1 MDIKRIMSTDSS
13 NQAPLVAHLVELR
26 NRLLKCVVAIL
37 VLFVGLYAFANDLYL
52 IVSEPLRLLLPA
64 GSSLIATEV
73 ASPFLAPLK
82 LTFAISV
89 LISVP
94 YTLFQAWSFI
104 APALYKN
111 EKQIAIPLL
120 ISSIF
125 LFYAGVLFA
134 YFVVLPLIFGFFTT
148 VGPGEVTVMT
158 DINNY
163 LNFVLKLFFAFG
175 VTFEIPVATYLL
187 IKAGVTTV
195 ATLSKKRPYIFLGC
209 FVVGMLITPPDIF
222 SQTLLAI
229 PMWMLFE
236 LGLIA
241 GRTVKVVVDG
251 SEENEEETTDRVR

>member
-1 MDIKRIMSTDSS
+1 MSTDSS
-13 NQAPLVAHLVELR
+13 NQAPLVAHLIELR
-26 NRLLKCVVAIL
+26 NRLLKCVLAIL
-37 VLFVGLYAFANDLYL
+37 ILFIGLYSFANDLYL
-52 IVSEPLRLLLPA
+52 IVSEPLRLLLPP

-82 LTFAISV
+82 LTFAVAV

-120 ISSIF
+120 VSSIF

-134 YFVVLPLIFGFFTT
+134 YYIVLPLIFGFFTT

-251 SEENEEETTDRVR
+251 SEEKEESERSQST

>member
-1 MDIKRIMSTDSS
+1 MSTDSS
-13 NQAPLVAHLVELR
+13 NQAPLVAHLIELR
-26 NRLLKCVVAIL
+26 NRLLKCVLAIL
-37 VLFVGLYAFANDLYL
+37 ILFIGLYSFANDLYL
-52 IVSEPLRLLLPA
+52 IVSEPLRLLLPP

-82 LTFAISV
+82 LTFAVAV

-120 ISSIF
+120 VSSIF

-134 YFVVLPLIFGFFTT
+134 YYVVLPLIFGFFTT

-209 FVVGMLITPPDIF
+209 FVIGMLITPPDIF

-251 SEENEEETTDRVR
+251 SEEKEESERSQST

>member
-1 MDIKRIMSTDSS
+1 MSTNTS
-13 NQAPLVAHLVELR
+13 NQAPLVSHLIELR
-26 NRLLKCVVAIL
+26 NRLLKSVLAIL
-37 VLFVGLYAFANDLYL
+37 ILFVGLYAFANDLYL

-82 LTFAISV
+82 LTFFVAF
-89 LISVP
+89 LLSVP

-104 APALYKN
+104 APALYKK
-111 EKQIAIPLL
+111 EKKIAIPLL

-134 YFVVLPLIFGFFTT
+134 YYIVLPLIFGFFTT

-195 ATLSKKRPYIFLGC
+195 SSLSKKRPYIFLGC
-209 FVVGMLITPPDIF
+209 FVIGMLITPPDIF

-251 SEENEEETTDRVR
+251 SEENEEQEENDTASKTP

>member
-1 MDIKRIMSTDSS
+1 MSTDSS
-13 NQAPLVAHLVELR
+13 NQAPLVAHLLELR
-26 NRLLKCVVAIL
+26 NRLLKSVLAIL
-37 VLFVGLYAFANDLYL
+37 ILFVGLYAFANDLYL
-52 IVSEPLRLLLPA
+52 IVSEPLRLLLPP

-82 LTFAISV
+82 LTFFVSV

-94 YTLFQAWSFI
+94 YTLYQAWSFI

-120 ISSIF
+120 VSSIF
-125 LFYAGVLFA
+125 LFYAGILFA
-134 YFVVLPLIFGFFTT
+134 YYIVLPLIFGFFTT

-195 ATLSKKRPYIFLGC
+195 AALAKKRPYIFLGC

-229 PMWMLFE
+229 PMWLLFE
-236 LGLIA
+236 LGLLA

-251 SEENEEETTDRVR
+251 SEERSESTQSAQ

>member
-1 MDIKRIMSTDSS
+1 MSTDSFS
-13 NQAPLVAHLVELR
+13 QAPLVAHLIELR
-26 NRLLKCVVAIL
+26 NRLLKSVLVVL
-37 VLFVGLYAFANDLYL
+37 VIFIGLYFYANELYM
-52 IVSEPLRLLLPA
+52 IVSEPLRMLLPK

-89 LISVP
+89 LLSIP
-94 YTLFQAWSFI
+94 YTLYQAWSFI

-120 ISSIF
+120 ISSII
-125 LFYAGVLFA
+125 LFYGGVLFA
-134 YFVVLPLIFGFFTT
+134 YYVVLPLIFGFFTT
-148 VGPGEVTVMT
+148 VGPGDVTVMT

-187 IKAGVTTV
+187 VKAGVTSV
-195 ATLSKKRPYIFLGC
+195 ATLSKKRPYVFLGC

-236 LGLIA
+236 LGLLA
-241 GRTVKVVVDG
+241 GRTVKKEDEG
-251 SEENEEETTDRVR
+251 AEEAPEATQQ

>member
-1 MDIKRIMSTDSS
+1 
-13 NQAPLVAHLVELR
+13 
-26 NRLLKCVVAIL
+26 
-37 VLFVGLYAFANDLYL
+37 
-52 IVSEPLRLLLPA
+52 
-64 GSSLIATEV
+64 
-73 ASPFLAPLK
+73 
-82 LTFAISV
+82 
-89 LISVP
+89 
-94 YTLFQAWSFI
+94 
-104 APALYKN
+104 
-111 EKQIAIPLL
+111 
-120 ISSIF
+120 
-125 LFYAGVLFA
+125 
-134 YFVVLPLIFGFFTT
+134 VVLPLIFGFFTT

-195 ATLSKKRPYIFLGC
+195 AALSKKRPYIFLGC

-241 GRTVKVVVDG
+241 GRTVKVVVDD
-251 SEENEEETTDRVR
+251 SEEDSEKETSNSAN

>member
-1 MDIKRIMSTDSS
+1 MSTDASH
-13 NQAPLVAHLVELR
+13 QAPLVTHLVELR
-26 NRLLKCVVAIL
+26 NRLLKSVLAIL
-37 VLFVGLYAFANDLYL
+37 VLFVGLYYFANDLYL
-52 IVSEPLRLLLPA
+52 MVSEPLRLLLPE

-82 LTFAISV
+82 LTFAVAV
-89 LISVP
+89 LLSVP

-111 EKQIAIPLL
+111 EKKIAIPLL
-120 ISSIF
+120 ISSIL
-125 LFYAGVLFA
+125 LFYLGILFA
-134 YFVVLPLIFGFFTT
+134 YFVVLPLIFGFFTS
-148 VGPGEVTVMT
+148 VGPSEVTVMT
-158 DINNY
+158 DINQY

-195 ATLSKKRPYIFLGC
+195 AKLSKKRPYIFLGC
-209 FVVGMLITPPDIF
+209 FVIGMLITPPDIF

-236 LGLIA
+236 LGLLA
-241 GRTVKVVVDG
+241 GRTVKNQD
-251 SEENEEETTDRVR
+251 NEEEQQDSSQVSES

>member
-1 MDIKRIMSTDSS
+1 MSTNTSD
-13 NQAPLVAHLVELR
+13 QAPLVAHLVELR
-26 NRLLKCVVAIL
+26 NRLLKSVLVIL

-52 IVSEPLRLLLPA
+52 IVSEPLRSLLPA

-73 ASPFLAPLK
+73 ASPFMAPLK
-82 LTFAISV
+82 LTFFVAF

-94 YTLFQAWSFI
+94 YTLYQAWSFI
-104 APALYKN
+104 APALYKK
-111 EKQIAIPLL
+111 EKKIAIPLL
-120 ISSIF
+120 ISSVF
-125 LFYAGVLFA
+125 LFYTGVLFA
-134 YFVVLPLIFGFFTT
+134 YYAVLPLIFGFFTT
-148 VGPGEVTVMT
+148 IGPGEVTVMT

-175 VTFEIPVATYLL
+175 VAFEIPIATYLL

-195 ATLSKKRPYIFLGC
+195 SSLSKKRPYIFLGC

-251 SEENEEETTDRVR
+251 SEENEEQEENDTASKTP

>member
-1 MDIKRIMSTDSS
+1 MSTNSS
-13 NQAPLVAHLVELR
+13 NQAPLVAHLIELR
-26 NRLLKCVVAIL
+26 NRLLKTVLVIL
-37 VLFVGLYAFANDLYL
+37 ALFIGLYSFANDLYL
-52 IVSEPLRLLLPA
+52 IVSEPLRLLLPV

-82 LTFAISV
+82 LTFAVAV
-89 LISVP
+89 LLSVP

-111 EKQIAIPLL
+111 EKRIAIPLL
-120 ISSIF
+120 VSSIF

-134 YFVVLPLIFGFFTT
+134 YFAVLPLIFGFFTT

-241 GRTVKVVVDG
+241 GRTVKIVVDG
-251 SEENEEETTDRVR
+251 SEENTESNDSNNKKT

>member
-1 MDIKRIMSTDSS
+1 MSTDSS
-13 NQAPLVAHLVELR
+13 AQAPLVAHLIELR
-26 NRLLKCVVAIL
+26 NRLLKSVLAIL
-37 VLFVGLYAFANDLYL
+37 VIFIGLYFYANELYM
-52 IVSEPLRLLLPA
+52 IVSEPLRMLLPK

-89 LISVP
+89 LLSIP
-94 YTLFQAWSFI
+94 YTLYQAWSFI

-120 ISSIF
+120 ISSIL
-125 LFYAGVLFA
+125 LFYGGVLFA
-134 YFVVLPLIFGFFTT
+134 YYVVLPLIFGFFTT
-148 VGPGEVTVMT
+148 VGPGDVTVMT

-187 IKAGVTTV
+187 VKAGVTTV
-195 ATLSKKRPYIFLGC
+195 ATLSKKRPYVFLGC
-209 FVVGMLITPPDIF
+209 FVIGMLITPPDIF

-236 LGLIA
+236 LGLLA
-241 GRTVKVVVDG
+241 GRTVKR
-251 SEENEEETTDRVR
+251 EEESAEEAPEAS

>member
-1 MDIKRIMSTDSS
+1 M
-13 NQAPLVAHLVELR
+13 
-26 NRLLKCVVAIL
+26 
-37 VLFVGLYAFANDLYL
+37 
-52 IVSEPLRLLLPA
+52 
-64 GSSLIATEV
+64 
-73 ASPFLAPLK
+73 
-82 LTFAISV
+82 
-89 LISVP
+89 
-94 YTLFQAWSFI
+94 
-104 APALYKN
+104 
-111 EKQIAIPLL
+111 
-120 ISSIF
+120 F

-134 YFVVLPLIFGFFTT
+134 YFAVLPLIFGFFTT

-241 GRTVKVVVDG
+241 GRTVKIVVDG
-251 SEENEEETTDRVR
+251 SEENTESNDSKN

>member
-1 MDIKRIMSTDSS
+1 MSTDSS
-13 NQAPLVAHLVELR
+13 NQAPLVAHLIELR
-26 NRLLKCVVAIL
+26 NRLLKCVLAIL
-37 VLFVGLYAFANDLYL
+37 ILFIGLYSFANDLYL
-52 IVSEPLRLLLPA
+52 IVSEPLRLLLPP

-82 LTFAISV
+82 LTFAVAV

-134 YFVVLPLIFGFFTT
+134 YYVVLPLIFGFFTT

-251 SEENEEETTDRVR
+251 SEEKEESERSQST

>member
-1 MDIKRIMSTDSS
+1 MSTKSS
-13 NQAPLVAHLVELR
+13 NQAPLVAHLIELR
-26 NRLLKCVVAIL
+26 NRLLKTVLVIL
-37 VLFVGLYAFANDLYL
+37 ALFVGLYSFANDLYL
-52 IVSEPLRLLLPA
+52 IVSEPLRLLLPV

-82 LTFAISV
+82 LTFAVAV
-89 LISVP
+89 LLSVP

-111 EKQIAIPLL
+111 EKRIAIPLL
-120 ISSIF
+120 VSSIF
-125 LFYAGVLFA
+125 LFYGGVLFA
-134 YFVVLPLIFGFFTT
+134 YFAVLPLIFGFFTT

-241 GRTVKVVVDG
+241 GRTVKIVVDG
-251 SEENEEETTDRVR
+251 SEKDNESDAPNNES

>member
-1 MDIKRIMSTDSS
+1 MSTDSS
-13 NQAPLVAHLVELR
+13 HQAPLVAHLIELR
-26 NRLLKCVVAIL
+26 NRLLKSVLAIL
-37 VLFVGLYAFANDLYL
+37 IIFLGLYTFANDLYL
-52 IVSEPLRLLLPA
+52 VVSEPLRMLLPE

-82 LTFAISV
+82 LTFAIAV
-89 LISVP
+89 LLTVP
-94 YTLFQAWSFI
+94 YSLFQAWSFI

-111 EKQIAIPLL
+111 EKRIAIPLL
-120 ISSIF
+120 ISSIL

-134 YFVVLPLIFGFFTT
+134 YYVVLPLIFGFFTT

-195 ATLSKKRPYIFLGC
+195 AALSKKRPYIFLGC

-229 PMWMLFE
+229 PMWLLFE

-241 GRTVKVVVDG
+241 GRTVKVVV
-251 SEENEEETTDRVR
+251 ENEEESAPEASH

>member
-1 MDIKRIMSTDSS
+1 MSTNSS
-13 NQAPLVAHLVELR
+13 NQAPLVAHLIELR
-26 NRLLKCVVAIL
+26 NRLLKAIL
-37 VLFVGLYAFANDLYL
+37 VILLLFIGLYAFANDLYL

-82 LTFAISV
+82 LTFAVAV
-89 LISVP
+89 LLSIP

-120 ISSIF
+120 VSSIF

-134 YFVVLPLIFGFFTT
+134 YYVVLPLIFGFFTT
-148 VGPGEVTVMT
+148 IGPGEVTVMT

-195 ATLSKKRPYIFLGC
+195 VALSKKRPYIFLGC

-241 GRTVKVVVDG
+241 GRTVKVVVDD
-251 SEENEEETTDRVR
+251 SEKDSESEAPNSAN